1 MHTQSAAEKNSSI
14 EVMPRPRAPWRVAKV
29 SVLPNYCLSVVFMD
43 GLEGLVDLNALIH
56 SSQAGVFAVLAN
68 SQLFMQAYIS
78 FGAVTWP
85 GEIDLA
91 PDAMY
96 DEIKAHGKW
105 IVK

>member
-1 MHTQSAAEKNSSI
+1 MHTQSDTEKNSSAQ
-14 EVMPRPRAPWRVAKV
+14 VMPRPAAPWRVAKV
-29 SVLPNYCLSVVFMD
+29 SVLPDYCLSVVFMD

-56 SSQAGVFAVLAN
+56 SSQSGVFSTLAN
-68 SQLFMQAYIS
+68 PAIFIQAHIH

-105 IVK
+105 VVK